1 MKNVFMLF
9 ALFSALTIQA
19 QVRPANAYPA
29 AQRGFAIKDVTPTP
43 DADGRE
49 VTTAAPF
56 VLPSFA
62 LTNDRYYWV
71 HNTDRTG
78 KWETMYLASD
88 GRNIKVQ
95 TPYSQHVYNSYTT
108 VFNDDAEE
116 GTSTT
121 VRCKNATSA
130 LVIEFDNA
138 DGAILYIRF
147 LEGANGSKTHCEWFP
162 ALYDLVAQLKN

>member
-1 MKNVFMLF
+1 MKNVLLF
-9 ALFSALTIQA
+9 IALFSAPAIQA
-19 QVRPANAYPA
+19 QVQGADSRPAFS
-29 AQRGFAIKDVTPTP
+29 RGFGVKDVTPDT
-43 DADGRE
+43 DGRE

-71 HNTDRTG
+71 HNGDKTG
-78 KWETMYLASD
+78 QWQTMYLASD

-95 TPYSQHVYNSYTT
+95 TPYSQQVYATYTT
-108 VFNDDAEE
+108 QFYDDAEE
-116 GTSTT
+116 GTSTS
-121 VRCKNATSA
+121 VHCKNENSA

-147 LEGANGSKTHCEWFP
+147 MEGTSGSKTHCEWFP
-162 ALYDLVAQLKN
+162 ALYDLVAELKN

>member
-9 ALFSALTIQA
+9 ALFSALSLQA
-19 QVRPANAYPA
+19 QVRGADAYPA
-29 AQRGFAIKDVTPTP
+29 AQRGFAIKDVTPAP
-43 DADGRE
+43 DNDGRE

-71 HNTDRTG
+71 HNGDKTG
-78 KWETMYLASD
+78 QWGAMYLASD

-95 TPYSQHVYNSYTT
+95 TPYSQQVYNSYTT
-108 VFNDDAEE
+108 VFNDDGEE

-121 VRCKNATSA
+121 VRCKNETSA